1 MIETMP
7 EKLALVAAITLLINI
22 PFGYWREGL
31 RKFSLKWM
39 IAVHA
44 AVPIVIAA
52 RMLAGIHWRVLPIA
66 FLVCCY
72 FLGQF
77 CGARLRRRL
86 RSVTNPDSDSADK
99 I

>member
-1 MIETMP
+1 MIETMT
-7 EKLALVAAITLLINI
+7 EKLALGAAITLLINI

-44 AVPIVIAA
+44 AVPIVITA
-52 RMLAGIHWRVLPIA
+52 RVLADIHWRILPIA
-66 FLVCCY
+66 ILVFCY

-77 CGARLRRRL
+77 SGARLRRRFKPSGL
-86 RSVTNPDSDSADK
+86 TSGM
-99 I
+99 

>member
-44 AVPIVIAA
+44 AVPFVIAA
-52 RMLAGIHWRVLPIA
+52 RMLAGIHWRILPIA
-66 FLVCCY
+66 FLVFCY

-77 CGARLRRRL
+77 SGARLRRCL
-86 RSVTNPDSDSADK
+86 RPPEVIP
-99 I
+99 